1 MAIDRAKLRQI
12 ILQEIRQLN
21 EEAQD
26 LPMIA
31 KQRNAV
37 ERTAK
42 ILTDVVV
49 NIIRS
54 MENVNELYED
64 FPVLGTVDQLIE
76 DLVDLVV
83 GREGVIDTEYDTFFR
98 KTRRL
103 AAGVRVYTSKEWQ
116 LMLAQNLRDLALTL
130 IDAKVIK
137 TGRYTQDDV
146 IKVRD
151 AIYSE
156 IGVETERLIQ
166 DELAKLDMQADK
178 TLRKTFLDLGIID

>member
-1 MAIDRAKLRQI
+1 MAINRAKLRQI

-26 LPMIA
+26 LPTIA

-54 MENVNELYED
+54 MENVNEIYED
-64 FPVLGTVDQLIE
+64 FPVLGPIDQLIE

-83 GREGVIDTEYDTFFR
+83 GRKGVIDTEYDTFFR
-98 KTRRL
+98 KMRRL

-116 LMLAQNLRDLALTL
+116 LMLASNLGLLVFTL
-130 IDAKVIK
+130 IEIK
-137 TGRYTQDDV
+137 KGPKPQEDPAA
-146 IKVRD
+146 IRD
-151 AIYSE
+151 GIYAE
-156 IGVETERLIQ
+156 IGRETERLLQ